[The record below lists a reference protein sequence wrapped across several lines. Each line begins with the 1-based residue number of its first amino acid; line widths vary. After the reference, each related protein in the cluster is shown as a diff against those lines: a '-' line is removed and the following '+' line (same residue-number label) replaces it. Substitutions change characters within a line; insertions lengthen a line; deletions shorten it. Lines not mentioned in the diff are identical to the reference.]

1 MTVWRLNKRHY
12 ERNMLLD
19 RDVNK
24 SASSDEGM
32 QNDCGEGTE
41 MVKINI
47 DENRQKE

>member
-19 RDVNK
+19 RDDNK
-24 SASSDEGM
+24 SASSEEGIE
-32 QNDCGEGTE
+32 NDLSEGTE

-47 DENRQKE
+47 DEMR